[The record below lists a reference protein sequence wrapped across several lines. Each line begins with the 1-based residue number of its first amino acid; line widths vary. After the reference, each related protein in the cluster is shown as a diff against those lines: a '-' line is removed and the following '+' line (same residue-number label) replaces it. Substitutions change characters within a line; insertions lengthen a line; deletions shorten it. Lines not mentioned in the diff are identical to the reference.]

1 VAPTGM
7 NGENEPRARSRICLE
22 DMVILLSLIP
32 LFVLGVFY
40 RRTWWGQVG
49 LAVVLL
55 IVCVVFVIRLRRVHR
70 AFTGRDEDL

>member
-1 VAPTGM
+1 
-7 NGENEPRARSRICLE
+7 
-22 DMVILLSLIP
+22 MVILLSLIP